1 MENLSPTARVLHE
14 EHMASQILLNRVEQA
29 VRAHQP
35 DRPPAVDDGPVN
47 QLLGDLIAALEGEV
61 RRHFAFE
68 EEKIFPRLA
77 EIGDGDIG
85 DMLGEEHTAI
95 LPLATELAAL
105 AKTAR
110 RGGFEPDAWARFR
123 RIGLSFTE
131 LLGAH
136 IEKEEAGLIP
146 AVEAM
151 FEDASAD
158 DELATEY
165 AAAR

>member
-85 DMLGEEHTAI
+85 ASIGNALTRNSDPVRGVSAMLTDVFCAR
-95 LPLATELAAL
+95 LPRHISPHAFSRIRGAVAYDSLAYNSLIYSNPA
-105 AKTAR
+105 
-110 RGGFEPDAWARFR
+110 GGHP
-123 RIGLSFTE
+123 G
-131 LLGAH
+131 
-136 IEKEEAGLIP
+136 
-146 AVEAM
+146 
-151 FEDASAD
+151 
-158 DELATEY
+158 
-165 AAAR
+165 